1 MCSRRLGAQ
10 NVTKSY
16 QYCSWWWTKLWM
28 LYLEMLTRY
37 IINSLFPL
45 ALLNVTPVYFQN
57 DIPVKLFLEMKI
69 GYKVLCKH

>member
-28 LYLEMLTRY
+28 LYLEMLVLNR
-37 IINSLFPL
+37 IIIHEMIYFIM
-45 ALLNVTPVYFQN
+45 LLMFRIAVPRNFFN
-57 DIPVKLFLEMKI
+57 
-69 GYKVLCKH
+69 CS